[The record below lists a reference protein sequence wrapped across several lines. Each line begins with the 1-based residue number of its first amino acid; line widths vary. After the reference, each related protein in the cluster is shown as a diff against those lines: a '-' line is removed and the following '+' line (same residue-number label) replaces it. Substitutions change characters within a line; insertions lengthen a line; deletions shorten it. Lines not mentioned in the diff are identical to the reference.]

1 MSMLKYWV
9 WLSRLPNV
17 GAAAASVLLDRF
29 GTPKDVWLSRPED
42 MGGPAGLPRKILD
55 SIKDKDLSEAEM
67 IIDKCK
73 TLGIDLLT
81 RQDSQYPERL
91 MNISDPP
98 VVLYT
103 KGEMISFD
111 SEVVVALI
119 GSRDCSRYGARA
131 ARALGSELARSGAV
145 VLSGF
150 ARGIDSEAAW
160 GSVLSGGRTV
170 GVLGCGLD
178 VVYPKENRA
187 LYNQAAGNGM
197 LISEYPPGTL
207 PLGQNFPVRNRIM
220 SALSLAVAVVEAR
233 QKSGTMIT
241 VARAL
246 EQGKDVFAVPGD
258 IGRPG
263 SEGTNRLLGDGA
275 YVLTSAEDILS
286 QYRWR
291 FPGKLTY
298 DRHLR
303 QAAGELP
310 DEDAGG
316 KYLHNE
322 PDAAT
327 NEDKKEI
334 DNNIHKDYID
344 LKDGHSAYTDTEIA
358 LLQALADGPAQV
370 NDLAE
375 RAQIKIHEAL
385 AALTVLEMGG
395 TVAQRP
401 GKIFFRIDIK

>member
-9 WLSRLPNV
+9 WLSLLPGV
-17 GAAAASVLLDRF
+17 GAAAASLLLSRF
-29 GTPKDVWLSRPED
+29 GTPKEIWLTRPGELRD
-42 MGGPAGLPRKILD
+42 QFGFSPRISAAAD
-55 SIKDKDLSEAEM
+55 RKDLSEAEKV
-67 IIDKCK
+67 IGRCK
-73 TLGIDLLT
+73 EMGISLLT
-81 RQDSQYPERL
+81 RQDAQYPERL
-91 MNISDPP
+91 TNLADPP

-103 KGEMISFD
+103 KGEMLSFD

-119 GSRDCSRYGARA
+119 GSRECSLYGART
-131 ARALGSELARSGAV
+131 ARSLGSDLARSGAV

-160 GSVLSGGRTV
+160 GSVLAGGRTV

-178 VVYPKENRA
+178 VVYPKENRE
-187 LYNQAAGNGM
+187 LYKQAVRGGM

-220 SALSLAVAVVEAR
+220 SALSLAVAVVEAK
-233 QKSGTMIT
+233 QPSGTMIT

-258 IGRPG
+258 INRPG
-263 SEGTNRLLGDGA
+263 SEGTNQLLRDGA
-275 YVLTSAEDILS
+275 YVLTSAEDVMA

-291 FPGKLTY
+291 FPGKLAQVQHAK
-298 DRHLR
+298 RS
-303 QAAGELP
+303 AAPFFEDTDGEIMQ
-310 DEDAGG
+310 
-316 KYLHNE
+316 NE
-322 PDAAT
+322 PDLAADD
-327 NEDKKEI
+327 DKKVI
-334 DNNIHKDYID
+334 DNNIHKVYID
-344 LKDGHSAYTDTEIA
+344 LKDGHSSYSDTETA

-375 RAQIKIHEAL
+375 RAQIKINEAL
-385 AALTVLEMGG
+385 AALTILEMGG

-401 GKIFFRIDIK
+401 GKIFYRLDI